1 LRISGGPEP
10 SIFNTDCAG
19 DPNLK
24 SARRIA
30 ASAYLRVAKRHRVAD
45 TSFAQC
51 CPPLPALCNAKPRIC
66 PLTDRSPSKPRA
78 ALWMAGWLT
87 LMLIVAVA
95 GRETTRELNVFEI
108 MEVRSMLGFIMLY
121 PLIHINGGLAAMK
134 TSRPLQHIVRNLV
147 HYAAQLG
154 WFFALTLI
162 PLGQV
167 VSIEFTMPIW
177 TAILAAGFLG
187 ERMTVSKIAAIV
199 LGLAG
204 VAIIVR
210 PGTSEINPGQMIA
223 LGAAVGFGISVA
235 MMKSLTRTE
244 PTLRIIFWMIVI
256 QGATGFF
263 PSLYVWQWPSA
274 YAWGWIAVIAFC
286 GTFSHYC
293 MARAMLHADAT
304 VVVPMDFLR
313 VPLTAAAG
321 WLIYS
326 ERLDIFTVLGAALIL
341 AGNLM
346 NLRSSDRVAAPAG
359 T

>member
-1 LRISGGPEP
+1 
-10 SIFNTDCAG
+10 
-19 DPNLK
+19 
-24 SARRIA
+24 
-30 ASAYLRVAKRHRVAD
+30 
-45 TSFAQC
+45 
-51 CPPLPALCNAKPRIC
+51 
-66 PLTDRSPSKPRA
+66 
-78 ALWMAGWLT
+78 MAGWLA

-95 GRETTRELNVFEI
+95 GRETTRELNVFQI
-108 MEVRSMLGFIMLY
+108 MELRSILGLFLLY
-121 PLIHINGGLAAMK
+121 PLIQLNGGLAAMK
-134 TSRPLQHIVRNLV
+134 TSRPLQHIVRNLI

-187 ERMTVSKIAAIV
+187 ERITVWKVAAIV
-199 LGLAG
+199 LGVIG
-204 VAIIVR
+204 VIVIVR
-210 PGTSEINPGQMIA
+210 PSTGAINEGQLIA

-244 PTLRIIFWMIVI
+244 GTLAIIFWMLVI
-256 QGATGFF
+256 QSVAGFF
-263 PSLYVWQWPSA
+263 PALYIWKWPTA

-304 VVVPMDFLR
+304 VVLPMDFLR
-313 VPLTAAAG
+313 VPLTATVG

-326 ERLDIFTVLGAALIL
+326 ERLDLFTVLGAALIL
-341 AGNLM
+341 TGNLL
-346 NLRSSDRVAAPAG
+346 NLKTPGPVPARAG